1 MWEVGVRKGLRFE
14 NQLKKRVESAKLN
27 LGVFNFFQ
35 SI

>member
-1 MWEVGVRKGLRFE
+1 MWEVGVRRGLRFE
-14 NQLKKRVESAKLN
+14 SQLRKRVESAKLN